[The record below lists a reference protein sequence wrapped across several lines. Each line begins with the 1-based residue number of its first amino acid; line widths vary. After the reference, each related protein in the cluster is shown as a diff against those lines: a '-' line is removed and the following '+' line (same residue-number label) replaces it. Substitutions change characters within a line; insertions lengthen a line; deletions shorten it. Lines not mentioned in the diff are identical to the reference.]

1 MQHWLLNKQIG
12 KRGFVRS
19 PFQYTLLLT
28 PKPKPVTG
36 SDEKSGKPVMNVP
49 SRFFKRSSSH
59 FFDLMNESVSI
70 A

>member
-1 MQHWLLNKQIG
+1 
-12 KRGFVRS
+12 
-19 PFQYTLLLT
+19 LLLT